1 VTAKTCSL
9 YHDGTNNKID
19 TAASQ
24 ELHVNSD
31 DVLFYDNSGTTRT
44 AIVSPGSTMN
54 FQLYDSTG
62 TVRVFAV
69 NGSGNE
75 FHRSVYI
82 QDQRSLGFKEDSA
95 NGTNYVAFQAP
106 ASVAANVTWTL
117 PDADGTSG
125 QFLQT
130 DGSGALSW
138 ADEADGS
145 ALAFAIALG

>member
-1 VTAKTCSL
+1 
-9 YHDGTNNKID
+9 
-19 TAASQ
+19 
-24 ELHVNSD
+24 
-31 DVLFYDNSGTTRT
+31 
-44 AIVSPGSTMN
+44 
-54 FQLYDSTG
+54 
-62 TVRVFAV
+62 
-69 NGSGNE
+69 
-75 FHRSVYI
+75 
-82 QDQRSLGFKEDSA
+82 
-95 NGTNYVAFQAP
+95 VAFQAP

>member
-1 VTAKTCSL
+1 MQL
-9 YHDGTNNKID
+9 YHDGTTNKID
-19 TAASQ
+19 TSASQ
-24 ELHVNSD
+24 ELHINSD
-31 DVLFYDNSGTTRT
+31 DVLFCDNSGTTRT

-75 FHRSVYI
+75 FYRSVYI
-82 QDQRSLGFKEDSA
+82 EDQRNLAFKEDSA
-95 NGTNYVAFQAP
+95 NGNNYVAFQAP
-106 ASVAANVTWTL
+106 ASVAANVVWTL

-125 QFLQT
+125 QRLQT
-130 DGSGALSW
+130 DGSGVLSW
-138 ADEADGS
+138 ADEQDPQ